1 MYKRKFI
8 PLVLLMIL
16 IVNGC
21 SNKQEVVLTPVDY
34 VNPYM
39 GNISH
44 LLVPT
49 YPTVHLP
56 NSMLRIYPERADYT
70 SDKIKGLP
78 VIVTSHRGKS
88 AFSLSFYQGAESGL
102 QPVYYYCY
110 DNEVIKP
117 YSYSSYFEEEEVSTK
132 FAPSHQAGIYE
143 LSFRKNN
150 APYLILSTTNGE
162 LKTTENTISGY
173 QNIDHQTKVYVYMET
188 SALPEKTMTVSKEE
202 INHSHTAIKGKNV
215 GIALLYS
222 TDIKTIKVRYGISFI
237 DEKQAKANLQREI
250 KDYDVENQMNIAKNI
265 WNQTLNKIKVEG
277 IDENAK
283 AIFYTSLYRTYER
296 MICLSEDNRY
306 YSAFDNSIHKDSV
319 PFYTDDWIWDTYRAV
334 HPLRVIIEPQM
345 EADMIQSF
353 IRMAQQMEHNWMP
366 TFPEVTGDSRRMN
379 SNHGVATIIDSYIK
393 GIRNFDLSAAYEACK
408 LGITEKTLAPWS
420 GIKGGEITK
429 FYWENGYLPALAPGE
444 QETADEVHP
453 FEKRQPVAVT
463 LGTSYDEWC
472 LAQIAKQLGYEKD
485 YNYFLQGSKN
495 YRNIF
500 NPETKFFHPKNAKG
514 EFIEPF
520 DYATAG
526 GLGAREAYGENN
538 GWIYRWDVPHNIADL
553 IELMGGKEAF
563 RNNLETMYNTPLGE
577 AKYVF
582 YAQLP
587 DHTGNVGQFS
597 MANEPSMHIPY
608 LYNYIGEPWRT
619 QKRVRTLLDE
629 WFRNDLM
636 GLPGDEDGGGMSAF
650 VVFSMLGFYPI
661 TPGLPI
667 YVIGTPMFERAVIE
681 TGAGKSFEVIAHN
694 YSPTN
699 KYIQSAKL
707 NGKDWNQSWFEH
719 KELMNGGKLE
729 FTMGNTPNKN
739 WAADSVPPSFEMNK

>member
-202 INHSHTAIKGKNV
+202 INHSHNAI
-215 GIALLYS
+215 
-222 TDIKTIKVRYGISFI
+222 
-237 DEKQAKANLQREI
+237 KANLQREI

-379 SNHGVATIIDSYIK
+379 SNHGVATVIDSYIK
-393 GIRNFDLSAAYEACK
+393 GIRNFDLSAPYEACK
-408 LGITEKTLAPWS
+408 LGITQNSIGKTDIYQHWHR
-420 GIKGGEITK
+420 
-429 FYWENGYLPALAPGE
+429 EN
-444 QETADEVHP
+444 
-453 FEKRQPVAVT
+453 K
-463 LGTSYDEWC
+463 
-472 LAQIAKQLGYEKD
+472 KQL
-485 YNYFLQGSKN
+485 
-495 YRNIF
+495 
-500 NPETKFFHPKNAKG
+500 TKYTHLKNA
-514 EFIEPF
+514 
-520 DYATAG
+520 
-526 GLGAREAYGENN
+526 
-538 GWIYRWDVPHNIADL
+538 
-553 IELMGGKEAF
+553 
-563 RNNLETMYNTPLGE
+563 
-577 AKYVF
+577 
-582 YAQLP
+582 
-587 DHTGNVGQFS
+587 
-597 MANEPSMHIPY
+597 
-608 LYNYIGEPWRT
+608 
-619 QKRVRTLLDE
+619 
-629 WFRNDLM
+629 
-636 GLPGDEDGGGMSAF
+636 
-650 VVFSMLGFYPI
+650 
-661 TPGLPI
+661 
-667 YVIGTPMFERAVIE
+667 
-681 TGAGKSFEVIAHN
+681 
-694 YSPTN
+694 
-699 KYIQSAKL
+699 
-707 NGKDWNQSWFEH
+707 NQ
-719 KELMNGGKLE
+719 
-729 FTMGNTPNKN
+729 
-739 WAADSVPPSFEMNK
+739 